1 MNPAV
6 SLLKL
11 LYFPLVI
18 NSATIPVEAPNPQR
32 MLLSHLRGGDH
43 AHVGDAESVHMVIKK
58 ALAINNQ
65 LQKLPA
71 VDIGCG
77 FGGTAEILTQ
87 KGFKTL
93 GIDHDRSA
101 LTYAKKHHPSCSFAD
116 IDARAVDK
124 YLRADFFGLITLF
137 NVAYAIKDKQA
148 LLKALH
154 TIAAPGSVLVVFDYT
169 HRDTTQPHGL
179 VDFAKQPMHPLVPAV
194 FTHTLDEIGWQLVE
208 QDDLTSYFITSY
220 QALLAKIDEQRSY
233 WETVS
238 SPTVVATVEKTFSQ
252 ILHLLQRDVLGGAVF
267 YCVKKI
273 AAPRAKL

>member
-11 LYFPLVI
+11 LYFPLIITSTTGRVDG
-18 NSATIPVEAPNPQR
+18 PNPQR
-32 MLLSHLRGGDH
+32 VLLSHLRNGDH

-101 LTYAKKHHPSCSFAD
+101 LTYAKNHHPSCSFAD
-116 IDARAVDK
+116 IDAIAADQD
-124 YLRADFFGLITLF
+124 LRPNFFGLITLF
-137 NVAYAIKDKQA
+137 NVAYAIKDKQT

-169 HRDTTQPHGL
+169 HRDTTQSHGL
-179 VDFAKQPMHPLVPAV
+179 IDFAKQPMHPLISAV
-194 FTHTLDEIGWQLVE
+194 FAHTLEETGWQFVE
-208 QDDLTSYFITSY
+208 QHDLTSYFITSY
-220 QALLAKIDEQRSY
+220 QALLAKIDEQRAH